1 MPASMS
7 EDPVSAEADIASL
20 QAENASLHD
29 RMLRALADA
38 ENTRRRAER
47 TAEDARQYAVWDLAR
62 ELLPVVDNLQR
73 AIDAAQSRGGGD
85 PSLVEGIRATERM
98 LLGILER
105 FGVRRIAALGARFD
119 PSLHEAIMAMEDAAN
134 PPGTVV
140 RVVEEGYT
148 MRDRLLRPARV
159 IVSRSAT
166 AAPSSEDQKGEEG
179 DHRQVEEQSHPGN
192 HNAGSLR
199 GRPARG

>member
-1 MPASMS
+1 MPASMT
-7 EDPVSAEADIASL
+7 EDQAAAAGL
-20 QAENASLHD
+20 QAENAALQD

-62 ELLPVVDNLQR
+62 ELLAVVDNLQR
-73 AIDAAQSRGGGD
+73 AIEAAQSRAGGD
-85 PSLVEGIRATERM
+85 QALIEGVRATERM
-98 LLGILER
+98 LLGTLER
-105 FGVRRIAALGARFD
+105 FGVRRISALGTRFD
-119 PSLHEAIMAMEDAAN
+119 PSLHEAIMEVEDAAN

-166 AAPSSEDQKGEEG
+166 ASPSSDDQKVEDRADIRKVEG
-179 DHRQVEEQSHPGN
+179 QPNPGDN
-192 HNAGSLR
+192 AAGSSR
-199 GRPARG
+199 GGPARG